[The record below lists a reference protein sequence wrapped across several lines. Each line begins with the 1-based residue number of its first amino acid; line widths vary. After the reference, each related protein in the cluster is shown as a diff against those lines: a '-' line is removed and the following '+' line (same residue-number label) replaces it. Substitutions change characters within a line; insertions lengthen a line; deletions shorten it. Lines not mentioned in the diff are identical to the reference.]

1 VVTDQ
6 KRRFKAVIGDKE
18 YTIIG
23 PGSVAQFET
32 VTALLNERL
41 AAIQAADPHM
51 TTESAAVLLAF
62 NALSEL
68 VAAQAAAQ
76 APEAPHA

>member
-1 VVTDQ
+1 MVTDQ

-23 PGSVAQFET
+23 PGSVAQFEK

-51 TTESAAVLLAF
+51 TTESAAVL
-62 NALSEL
+62 
-68 VAAQAAAQ
+68 
-76 APEAPHA
+76 